1 MYYKFYFLV
10 ALLLSGCAS
19 RDFDSHKY
27 VSIEHLKATDFD
39 GNADLDFPG
48 YSNIRSK
55 VIAGTAISVTELNNY
70 FYEGL
75 MLTKTHCLNSIISV
89 VEQSHDNS
97 YTKEQYLLGTVLA
110 TGLMGINGASSDSFE
125 RLALASAF
133 LIGSSELY
141 QNYYL
146 MGPNAKDV
154 LLLLE
159 KALDAQYEYTTSS
172 APSSFTDAANRIY
185 DYATICSSVKID
197 QMVADAMSA
206 AKFVVPKEQSHLL
219 LLIQKVSEVLGG
231 VIVTENNIY
240 GLYHVVKNGNSAA
253 SIASVSNFIS
263 GLTYTAQFNELQ
275 AVFLSQPPAV
285 INALDTGS
293 SALIAAPLAPVNNLL
308 NIPVKSGGTVHI
320 KRD

>member
-1 MYYKFYFLV
+1 MHFKFYFLLI
-10 ALLLSGCAS
+10 LLLSGCAS

-27 VSIEHLKATDFD
+27 ISIEHLKATDFSND
-39 GNADLDFPG
+39 EDLDFPG
-48 YSNIRSK
+48 YSNIRAK
-55 VIAGTAISVTELNNY
+55 VKSGTALTVVELNNY

-75 MLTKTHCLNSIISV
+75 MLTKTHCLNSVISV
-89 VEQSHDNS
+89 VEQSHNNS
-97 YTKEQYLLGTVLA
+97 YMKEQYLLGTVLA

-133 LIGSSELY
+133 LVGSSELY

-146 MGPNAKDV
+146 MGPNAKGV

-159 KALDAQYEYTTSS
+159 KALDAQYEYVTTS
-172 APSSFTDAANRIY
+172 APSSFTDAAERIY

-206 AKFVVPKEQSHLL
+206 AKFVVPQEQNHLL
-219 LLIQKVSEVLGG
+219 SLIQKVSDVLGG

-253 SIASVSNFIS
+253 SIADVSNFIT
-263 GLTYTAQFNELQ
+263 GLTYVPKLNELQ
-275 AVFLSQPPAV
+275 VVFLSQPPAV
-285 INALDTGS
+285 VDALDAGS
-293 SALIAAPLAPVNNLL
+293 SSLISAPLLPINNLL
-308 NIPVKSGGTVHI
+308 NIPIKRGGVVHI
-320 KRD
+320 MRD